1 MAQRIALITGG
12 MGGLGEVIGTKMAD
26 AGYRV
31 VVTYSPSNTKA
42 DAWVAEMK
50 GKGYEV
56 RAYPCDVGDFD
67 SAKSCVAKVTAEVGQ
82 IDILVNNAGITR
94 DMTFRKMGKADWDAV
109 IRTNL
114 DSVFNMTK
122 HVYDGMM
129 DRGWGRVINVSSV
142 NGSKGAFGQTNYAAA
157 KSGMH
162 GFTKSLSLESARKG
176 VTVNTISPGYIGTKM
191 VTAIPKEILDS
202 KILPQIPVGR
212 LGKPEEVAGLII
224 YLCSEEA
231 AFVTGANI
239 AINGGQHMQ

>member
-1 MAQRIALITGG
+1 
-12 MGGLGEVIGTKMAD
+12 MGGLGESISKKMHQ

-31 VVTYSPSNTKA
+31 AVTHSPHNEGVQGWLSSQRANGLEFRA
-42 DAWVAEMK
+42 FPVDVMD
-50 GKGYEV
+50 YES
-56 RAYPCDVGDFD
+56 C
-67 SAKSCVAKVTAEVGQ
+67 KECVARIVAEVGSV
-82 IDILVNNAGITR
+82 DILVNNAGITR
-94 DMTFRKMGKADWDAV
+94 DTTFKKMTKADWDAV

-122 HVYDGMM
+122 QVMDGMV
-129 DRGWGRVINVSSV
+129 DRGWGRVVNVSSV
-142 NGSKGAFGQTNYAAA
+142 NGSKGAFGQTNYSAA
-157 KSGMH
+157 KAGMH
-162 GFTKSLSLESARKG
+162 GFTKALALEVARKG

-191 VTAIPKEILDS
+191 VTAIPKEVLDS

-212 LGKPEEVAGLII
+212 LGAPEEIAGLII